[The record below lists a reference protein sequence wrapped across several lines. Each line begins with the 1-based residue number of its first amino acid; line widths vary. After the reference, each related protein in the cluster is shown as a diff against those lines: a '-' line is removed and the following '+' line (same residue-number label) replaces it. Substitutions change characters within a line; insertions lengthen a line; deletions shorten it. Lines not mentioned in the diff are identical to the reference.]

1 MIASKPNVC
10 NRIVTGFALG
20 NYLWY
25 LLELNKHFRT
35 FILYRLSAPHF
46 DFPFGKQ
53 HAHNFFS
60 LFSTFYR
67 CMTLA
72 NVWQYN
78 FCFAAFISTCFI
90 KLPFFHP
97 RFWYYVRKFIWIR
110 PYAWLTKSFSM
121 IIHSKL
127 ELISN
132 QRAHT
137 PTFIPCYR
145 LWYVVSISHTH
156 THTYSEFSNSIY
168 T

>member
-60 LFSTFYR
+60 LFFHILSVYGSCQCLAVQHLLCRLHFNVFHKASFFPPSVLILCTKIHLDPSVCMAYKIILYDNPLETWTYIESKCSYTDFHTMLSALIR
-67 CMTLA
+67 C
-72 NVWQYN
+72 
-78 FCFAAFISTCFI
+78 
-90 KLPFFHP
+90 FH
-97 RFWYYVRKFIWIR
+97 
-110 PYAWLTKSFSM
+110 LT
-121 IIHSKL
+121 
-127 ELISN
+127 
-132 QRAHT
+132 
-137 PTFIPCYR
+137 Y
-145 LWYVVSISHTH
+145 TH
-156 THTYSEFSNSIY
+156 THIFGIF
-168 T
+168 